1 MLQATPLTEG
11 WILRHSDGTVD
22 ELPAVVPGCVHTD
35 LLAAGVIPDPFL
47 GRNETEVAWVGRRD
61 WTYETDLVP
70 MNGHEQTDLVFDG
83 LDTVAEILLDGRLL
97 GRTRNMHRSYR
108 FDVTGMSGRLAV
120 RFVSA
125 YAEAEAVRGKLGERP
140 AAYAEPYQYLRKMAC
155 SFGWDWGPTLVT
167 AGIWR
172 PVRLERWS
180 TARIARVRP
189 LVTVEQ
195 GVGVVELA
203 VDVERARVEA
213 PLTVEATVGGE
224 QVRAS
229 VDGTQGV
236 VRLEVPGA
244 RLWWPRG
251 YGEQPLYDVE
261 LTLLHEGRPLDVWRR
276 RVGFRSVELD
286 RSADAHGTGFTLVV
300 NGERLFA
307 RGVNWIPDDVFPSRV
322 TRERYRE
329 RLEQAAD
336 AGVDLVRVWGGG
348 IYESEDF
355 YDACDELGLLVWQD
369 FPFAC
374 AAYPEEQP
382 LRGEVEAEARENVV
396 RLMPHPALVLW
407 NGNNENLWGFRD
419 WGWEAGLAG
428 DSWGEGY
435 YLGVLPRV
443 VAELDPTRPYTAGSP
458 WSGSWEHHPN
468 DPAHGTHHSW
478 EVWNREDY
486 AEYRAEVPRFVAE
499 FGWQAPPAYA
509 TLAGALPGEVLAA
522 DSPGVLHH
530 QKADDGNGK
539 LRRGLERHFAF
550 PEGDFDRWHYLMQVN
565 QARAVAAGIEHWRS
579 HWPVCAG
586 TVVWQLND
594 CWPVTSWAAID
605 GDGREKPL
613 YHELRRLYA
622 DRLLTVQMRG
632 QQLVLAAVNQAGEP
646 WAGVLRLRRMSVDGT
661 VIDEAE
667 LDFHAARRTVTD
679 VTVPPELVPVGAKEF
694 LVADAGG
701 DGGADRGGALG
712 TGQGSAGGASA
723 GWGGAAGTGQGSAGG
738 ASAGWG
744 GAAGTGQGS
753 AGGASAGW
761 GGAAGTDVG
770 AAAVAGAGRGSETAS
785 GAGAG
790 HGAGTEV
797 SAAGCAGAGW
807 GGAAGTDVGAAAVAG
822 AGRGS
827 ETASGAGAGHGGDTE
842 VSAAAGAGA
851 SHGSGAESSASQ
863 DAGAGAG
870 QDADT
875 EVSAAAGASAVHGA
889 GAESS
894 ARLGAGADAGVRA
907 GGLRALYFPSSDRE
921 IPYPRPEF
929 DVVVAAGGVT
939 VTARTLVRDLLLQ
952 VDRLDPAA
960 RADRGLV
967 TLLPGERVTIGVSG
981 WKTPDPDAARSALY
995 CLEPSR

>member
-1 MLQATPLTEG
+1 MLQATPLAEG
-11 WILRHSDGTVD
+11 WTLRHGSDT
-22 ELPAVVPGCVHTD
+22 LPAAVPGCVHTD
-35 LLAAGVIPDPFL
+35 LLTAGVIPDPFL
-47 GRNETEVAWVGRRD
+47 GRDETEVAWVGRRD
-61 WTYETDLVP
+61 WTYERELPAVD
-70 MNGHEQTDLVFDG
+70 GHEQIDLVFDG
-83 LDTVAEILLDGRLL
+83 LDTVAEILLDGELL

-108 FDVTGMSGRLAV
+108 FDVTGLGGRLAV

-140 AAYAEPYQYLRKMAC
+140 AAYTEPYQYLRKMAC

-189 LVTVEQ
+189 LVTVED
-195 GVGVVELA
+195 GRGRVELQ
-203 VDVERARVEA
+203 VEVERSRVEA
-213 PLTVEATVGGE
+213 ALAVEATVGG
-224 QVRAS
+224 VRARAEI
-229 VDGTQGV
+229 DGTRGV
-236 VRLEVPGA
+236 VRLSVPDV

-251 YGEQPLYDVE
+251 YGEQPLYDIE
-261 LTLLHEGRPLDVWRR
+261 LTLLHDERPLDVWRR
-276 RVGFRSVELD
+276 RIGFRTVELD
-286 RSADAHGTGFTLVV
+286 RRLDAHGSGFTFVV

-307 RGVNWIPDDVFPSRV
+307 RGVNWIPDDVFPSRI

-329 RLEQAAD
+329 RLRQATD

-396 RLMPHPALVLW
+396 RLMPHPSLVLW

-419 WGWEAGLAG
+419 WGWEERLAQ

-443 VAELDPTRPYTAGSP
+443 VAELDPTRPYAAGSP

-486 AEYRAEVPRFVAE
+486 AAYRADVPRFVAE
-499 FGWQAPPAYA
+499 FGWQAPPAWA
-509 TLAGALPGEVLAA
+509 TLRRALPGEELGP
-522 DSPGVLHH
+522 DSPGMLHH

-550 PEGDFDRWHYLMQVN
+550 PEGDFDRWHYLTQVN

-622 DRLLTVQMRG
+622 DRLLTLQVRDQG
-632 QQLVLAAVNQAGEP
+632 LVLTAVNQSAEVWSGT
-646 WAGVLRLRRMSVDGT
+646 VTLRRMSVEGVVVGT
-661 VIDEAE
+661 ANVAVTAGRRSVADVDVPRE
-667 LDFHAARRTVTD
+667 LEPAG
-679 VTVPPELVPVGAKEF
+679 PKEF
-694 LVADAGG
+694 LVADA
-701 DGGADRGGALG
+701 D
-712 TGQGSAGGASA
+712 
-723 GWGGAAGTGQGSAGG
+723 
-738 ASAGWG
+738 
-744 GAAGTGQGS
+744 
-753 AGGASAGW
+753 
-761 GGAAGTDVG
+761 
-770 AAAVAGAGRGSETAS
+770 
-785 GAGAG
+785 
-790 HGAGTEV
+790 
-797 SAAGCAGAGW
+797 
-807 GGAAGTDVGAAAVAG
+807 
-822 AGRGS
+822 
-827 ETASGAGAGHGGDTE
+827 
-842 VSAAAGAGA
+842 
-851 SHGSGAESSASQ
+851 
-863 DAGAGAG
+863 
-870 QDADT
+870 
-875 EVSAAAGASAVHGA
+875 
-889 GAESS
+889 
-894 ARLGAGADAGVRA
+894 
-907 GGLRALYFPSSDRE
+907 GLRALHFPAPDRD

-929 DVVVAAGGVT
+929 DVAPVPGGIE

-952 VDRLDPAA
+952 ADRLDPAA

-967 TLLPGERVTIGVSG
+967 TLLPGEHVTIGVRG
-981 WKTPDPDAARSALY
+981 WEPRGDQDAAAAARSALY
-995 CLEPSR
+995 CMGPSR